1 MAWRQLLH
9 RYVPANLHD
18 PVGLA
23 SRLLRTGDPS
33 ALFAMAT
40 AAGGLA
46 MAPLDAALAP
56 WERRFVRR
64 EGSAQF
70 PLLFICGA
78 PRSGT
83 TLAYQTLTSHLP
95 VAYFSNLTSLF
106 PRAPL
111 VAHSLLQRFAGT
123 SKPTYASYY
132 GRTRGLAGAN
142 DALYLWDRWL
152 GADRSRP
159 PKLLTEPQRRDMRAF
174 FAACDVTFGRPLVN
188 KNNSLNLSAHLVAE
202 CLPHARFICMTRES
216 RPLARSLYRAR
227 CDIHGGPTAT
237 YGVGPQDRSGVNDPV
252 RSVCQQAVYHD
263 QVNQMQCERLGPN
276 RFWPV
281 SYEQF
286 CRNPAALVR
295 RVAAGIFGDE
305 GVVTGT
311 IPRAFVASSADRVPP
326 DVAARID
333 SEFDAMERSN
343 DESVQSLVATA

>member
-1 MAWRQLLH
+1 MAWRRLLH
-9 RYVPANLHD
+9 RYVPANFHD

-23 SRLLRTGDPS
+23 SRLLRTGDPA

-46 MAPLDAALAP
+46 LAPLDAALAP
-56 WERRFVRR
+56 WERRFVRCA
-64 EGSAQF
+64 GDAQF

-83 TLAYQTLTSHLP
+83 TLAYQTLVNHLP

-111 VAHSLLQRFAGT
+111 IAHRLLQRFVGVPT
-123 SKPTYASYY
+123 PTYASYY

-152 GADRSRP
+152 GSDRTTS
-159 PKLLTEPQRRDMRAF
+159 PKLLTEPRRRDMRAF
-174 FAACDVTFGRPLVN
+174 FAACDAEFGRPLVN
-188 KNNSLNLSAHLVAE
+188 KNNSLNLSAHLIAE
-202 CLPHARFICMTRES
+202 CLPQARFLCMTREA

-227 CDIHGGPTAT
+227 CAIHGGPGTM
-237 YGVGPQDRSGVNDPV
+237 YGAGPGEHLLPADPV
-252 RSVCQQAVYHD
+252 RSVCEQAAYYEE
-263 QVNQMQCERLGPN
+263 VNRSQCERVGPD
-276 RFWPV
+276 RFWLV

-295 RVAAGIFGDE
+295 RVAAEIFGDE
-305 GVVTGT
+305 GAVTGT
-311 IPRAFVASSADRVPP
+311 IPKAFVASSAARVSA
-326 DVAARID
+326 DVVARID

-343 DESVQSLVATA
+343 DESAQPLVATA